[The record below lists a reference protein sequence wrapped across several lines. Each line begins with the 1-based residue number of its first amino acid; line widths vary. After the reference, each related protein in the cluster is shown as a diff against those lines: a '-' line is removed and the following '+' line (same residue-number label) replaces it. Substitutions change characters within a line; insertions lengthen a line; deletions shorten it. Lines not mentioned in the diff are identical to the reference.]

1 MSGGKMIVFDA
12 VKQSVTTRQAAEL
25 YGIHVNSHGM
35 AVCPFHQDRNPSM
48 KVDERFY
55 CFGCQATGDVI
66 DFTAKLFD
74 LKPKDAA
81 EKLAADFFVSEN
93 HLAVPATGSPKRIA
107 IAEQLAR
114 QKEIRV
120 ENVLADY
127 YRILRRWFSGYAPR
141 APDDE
146 IDQRFVEA
154 CQKLDYV
161 EYLLDELV
169 AGDPAQRQALAAEL
183 WEGVMKLE
191 RRFAGRDRADRADGP
206 DGR

>member
-1 MSGGKMIVFDA
+1 MSVFDA

-191 RRFAGRDRADRADGP
+191 RRFTDKDRTDRADGP

>member
-1 MSGGKMIVFDA
+1 MSVFDA
-12 VKQSVTTRQAAEL
+12 VKQSVTVRQAAEL

-48 KVDERFY
+48 KVDERYY

-81 EKLAADFFVSEN
+81 EKLAADFGIPEKQ
-93 HLAVPATGSPKRIA
+93 LAAPPKGAPKRIA

-127 YRILRRWFSGYAPR
+127 YRTLRCWFSDYAPR
-141 APDDE
+141 VPNDE

-191 RRFAGRDRADRADGP
+191 RRFAGRDRTDRADGP

>member
-1 MSGGKMIVFDA
+1 M
-12 VKQSVTTRQAAEL
+12 AAPTK
-25 YGIHVNSHGM
+25 GV
-35 AVCPFHQDRNPSM
+35 
-48 KVDERFY
+48 
-55 CFGCQATGDVI
+55 
-66 DFTAKLFD
+66 
-74 LKPKDAA
+74 
-81 EKLAADFFVSEN
+81 
-93 HLAVPATGSPKRIA
+93 PKRIA

-114 QKEIRV
+114 QKAIKV

-127 YRILRRWFSGYAPR
+127 YRILRRWFSDYAPR

-161 EYLLDELV
+161 EYLLDELAV
-169 AGDPAQRQALAAEL
+169 GDPAQRQALAAER

-191 RRFAGRDRADRADGP
+191 RRFADRDRADRADGP

>member
-1 MSGGKMIVFDA
+1 MSVFDA
-12 VKQSVTTRQAAEL
+12 VKQSVSTRQAAEL

-66 DFTAKLFD
+66 DFTARLYD

-81 EKLAADFFVSEN
+81 EKLAADFGISEN
-93 HLAVPATGSPKRIA
+93 HLAAPTKGVPKRIA

-114 QKEIRV
+114 QKEIKV

-127 YRILRRWFSGYAPR
+127 YRTLRRWFSDYAPR

-161 EYLLDELV
+161 AYLLDELA
-169 AGDPAQRQALAAEL
+169 AGDPAQRQMLTAEL

>member
-1 MSGGKMIVFDA
+1 MSVFDT
-12 VKQSVTTRQAAEL
+12 VKQSVTARQAAEL

-48 KVDERFY
+48 KVDERYY

-81 EKLAADFFVSEN
+81 EKLAADFGITEN
-93 HLAVPATGSPKRIA
+93 HLAAPTKGVPKRIA

-114 QKEIRV
+114 QKAIKV

-127 YRILRRWFSGYAPR
+127 YRILRRWFSDYAPR

-161 EYLLDELV
+161 AYLLDELA
-169 AGDPAQRQALAAEL
+169 AGDPAQRQMLTAEL

>member
-1 MSGGKMIVFDA
+1 MSVFDA
-12 VKQSVTTRQAAEL
+12 VKQSVSTRQAAEL
-25 YGIHVNSHGM
+25 YGIHVNSHSM

-48 KVDERFY
+48 KVDERYY
-55 CFGCQATGDVI
+55 CFGCQASGDVI

-74 LKPKDAA
+74 IKPKEAA
-81 EKLAADFFVSEN
+81 EKLAADFGISEKQ
-93 HLAVPATGSPKRIA
+93 LAAPTNDAPKRIA

-114 QKEIRV
+114 QKEIKV

-127 YRILRRWFSGYAPR
+127 YRILRRWFSDYAPR

-146 IDQRFVEA
+146 IDQRFIEA

-161 EYLLDELV
+161 EYLLDELA
-169 AGDPAQRQALAAEL
+169 AGDSAQRQALAAEL

-191 RRFAGRDRADRADGP
+191 RRFADKGRTDRADEP

>member
-1 MSGGKMIVFDA
+1 MSVFDA
-12 VKQSVTTRQAAEL
+12 IKQSVTTRQAAEL

-35 AVCPFHQDRNPSM
+35 AVCPFHRDRNPSM

-81 EKLAADFFVSEN
+81 EKLAADFGIPEKQ
-93 HLAVPATGSPKRIA
+93 LAAPPKGAPKRIA

-127 YRILRRWFSGYAPR
+127 YRILRRWFSDYAPR
-141 APDDE
+141 APNDE

-161 EYLLDELV
+161 EYLLDELAV
-169 AGDPAQRQALAAEL
+169 GDPAQRQALAAEL

-191 RRFAGRDRADRADGP
+191 RRFADKGRTDRADEP

>member
-1 MSGGKMIVFDA
+1 MIVFDA

-191 RRFAGRDRADRADGP
+191 RRFAGRDRTGRADGP

>member
-1 MSGGKMIVFDA
+1 MSVFDA

-48 KVDERFY
+48 KVDERYY

-191 RRFAGRDRADRADGP
+191 RRFAGRDRTGRADGP

>member
-191 RRFAGRDRADRADGP
+191 RRFAGRDRTGRADGP

>member
-1 MSGGKMIVFDA
+1 MSVFDA

-191 RRFAGRDRADRADGP
+191 RRFAGRDRTGRADGP